1 MIENAIGNPCWQE
14 LANAIVIQAVV
25 DYRKLRRK
33 QRNGVAL
40 KPEKQSNYDK
50 IRQFFCSEWFAMLT
64 DTDGPT
70 LLKKLDGESSYIRTP
85 IYI

>member
-40 KPEKQSNYDK
+40 KPEEQSNYDK

-70 LLKKLDGESSYIRTP
+70 LLKKLDGESSYIRTH